1 MGCHR
6 NHKQP
11 GLNVMQSGTRL
22 KIELL
27 DTVSLI
33 FSMCFSFILLLV
45 QVNSVRL
52 PRHVAN
58 KKVFS
63 GTALIEFSSEE
74 DATKVLEQS
83 LVYDGI
89 DLELKPK

>member
-1 MGCHR
+1 
-6 NHKQP
+6 
-11 GLNVMQSGTRL
+11 MQSGTRI
-22 KIELL
+22 KIEFL
-27 DTVSLI
+27 DTV
-33 FSMCFSFILLLV
+33 FSNVFPCFSFILLLV

-58 KKVFS
+58 KKVFC

>member
-1 MGCHR
+1 
-6 NHKQP
+6 
-11 GLNVMQSGTRL
+11 MQSGTRI
-22 KIELL
+22 KIEFL
-27 DTVSLI
+27 DTV
-33 FSMCFSFILLLV
+33 FFNVFPCCFSFILLLV